1 MGDQHCK
8 FIPYRCISYTFEL
21 EHWLSILHAYT
32 MGIYIHIYIKM
43 INDKKDIAQP
53 TANVNS
59 TDGEQVQQKT
69 TAMKKRKVEEVN
81 LNTKNDVSNSSEAD
95 PAKKRKKKKK
105 RKDLKIQKPA
115 DDVEY
120 QWKVADTFD
129 AFKQRVSKQSKRFA
143 CIVFPDKIL
152 KLSKKKEDMEQ
163 KKYLYTFHPPKAYSL
178 PFSEA
183 MQKGEENLDS
193 RDRIP
198 CNIEILHVMEMLK
211 KEVMEL
217 IDMLSTMK
225 IWVRLSRPKFEDG
238 NNFGVNVQNDVL
250 TSIATGAMSARN
262 MLSQFHQYYVRRA
275 SFMRRCEKYPSIE
288 DWRESVV
295 ISDEKQYDE
304 AINVIGDLQQLYLTL
319 YDRLMKNWKMVTMP
333 KGRERSQSNIYF

>member
-1 MGDQHCK
+1 MA
-8 FIPYRCISYTFEL
+8 T
-21 EHWLSILHAYT
+21 
-32 MGIYIHIYIKM
+32 
-43 INDKKDIAQP
+43 
-53 TANVNS
+53 
-59 TDGEQVQQKT
+59 
-69 TAMKKRKVEEVN
+69 EESNITESNN
-81 LNTKNDVSNSSEAD
+81 LNNNNNNNIQKVIENDDVLL
-95 PAKKRKKKKK
+95 KKRKKTDEESTDGNVKDDTKGDDTNNSQKKK
-105 RKDLKIQKPA
+105 KKKKKKKLNIKKPI

-152 KLSKKKEDMEQ
+152 KLSKKKEDMES
-163 KKYLYTFHPPKAYSL
+163 KKYLYTFTPPKPYSL

-183 MQKGEENLDS
+183 MQKGEETLGS
-193 RDRIP
+193 RDIIP
-198 CNIEILHVMEMLK
+198 CNVEILNVMEMLK
-211 KEVMEL
+211 KEVLEL

-225 IWVRLSRPKFEDG
+225 IWVRLSRPKLEDG
-238 NNFGVNVQNDVL
+238 NNFGVDVQMDIL
-250 TSIATGAMSARN
+250 TSLATGAMSARN
-262 MLSQFHQYYVRRA
+262 MLRQFHQYYVRRA
-275 SFMRRCEKYPSIE
+275 SFMRRCEKYPLVE